1 MAYTPRTWRDDA
13 SGQTPMEAAHLNN
26 LEIGLQVAAAKA
38 DQNAS
43 NLTSLQASAGI
54 HNHTSILTNTANVSG
69 AANTWVSNIPFTI
82 PANPGSQV
90 IKSGSK
96 ELFRLDTPGLYLWT
110 VRGTLVAS
118 PTGEVLVDAYQY
130 TSSAGDNVTIQFRTY
145 TYGTNHFAGSA
156 VLELGGLAKWHNFG
170 IRVNSGFIISP
181 GRLITTF
188 TRLA

>member
-26 LEIGLQVAAAKA
+26 LEIGLQVAAAKG

-43 NLTSLQASAGI
+43 NLTSLQAAAGI

-69 AANTWVSNIPFTI
+69 AENSWASNIPFTI
-82 PANPGSQV
+82 QSNPDSQV

-96 ELFRLDTPGLYLWT
+96 ELFRLDTPGIYLWT
-110 VRGTLVAS
+110 VRGVLAAS

-156 VLELGGLAKWHNFG
+156 VLESGGLGKWHNFG